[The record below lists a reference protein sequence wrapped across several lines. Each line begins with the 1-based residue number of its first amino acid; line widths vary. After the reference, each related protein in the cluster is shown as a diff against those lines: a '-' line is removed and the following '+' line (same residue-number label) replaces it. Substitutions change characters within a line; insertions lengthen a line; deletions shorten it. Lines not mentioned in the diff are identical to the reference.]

1 MFPSAV
7 FAEMTIPTK
16 GLCSTS
22 ITSPCV
28 QSLACVKSGDINT
41 LSPVLIFTKNINVVL
56 IRCKDTA
63 FSRNL
68 QMFRWKCCGVVQK
81 ENRRLSQ
88 IESRLSLFKNL
99 VSAYS
104 AMNAYSQVI
113 SLKKIRYLPAATLI
127 SLLLPSLVNLPVDL
141 YS

>member
-16 GLCSTS
+16 GLFSTS

-56 IRCKDTA
+56 IRCKDTT
-63 FSRNL
+63 FPRNF
-68 QMFRWKCCGVVQK
+68 QGFREKILEKDEEK
-81 ENRRLSQ
+81 E
-88 IESRLSLFKNL
+88 K
-99 VSAYS
+99 
-104 AMNAYSQVI
+104 
-113 SLKKIRYLPAATLI
+113 
-127 SLLLPSLVNLPVDL
+127 
-141 YS
+141 